1 MTIKK
6 RKAGRNIRKLL
17 HPKSLNLYKFI
28 RLILG
33 PDIPNRQIAQRWKI
47 DEKNF
52 HEFRVGRYPVP
63 RIGKLDDLASI
74 LGVNKHLVFQVASG
88 TPAQKV
94 FNLIRRNDLAG
105 QIRLL
110 SEQLDQAHRKL
121 AKSEKLYRDIFNH
134 ANDAIFLV
142 DVEKNVFID
151 CNHQAE
157 RLSGRSKNDIIG
169 AHYSILI
176 PPDKRHLYRDFVR
189 KFAATVKSRTKS
201 NYLYRADGTLA
212 HVSVSSSVVN
222 IDGRRIMQSICRR
235 ID

>member
-1 MTIKK
+1 MTTER
-6 RKAGRNIRKLL
+6 RKAGRNVHKSL
-17 HPKSLNLYKFI
+17 HIKSLNLYKFI

-33 PDIPNRQIAQRWKI
+33 PDITNREIAQRWKI

-52 HEFRVGRYPVP
+52 HEFKTGMYPVP
-63 RIGKLDDLASI
+63 HISKLDTLASI
-74 LGVNKHLVFQVASG
+74 LGVNKHLVFQVANG

-94 FNLIRRNDLAG
+94 FNLIKRNDLSG

-110 SEQLDQAHRKL
+110 SGQLDQAHRKL
-121 AKSEKLYRDIFNH
+121 AKSEKLYRNLFNH

-142 DVEKNVFID
+142 DVEKDVFID

-157 RLSGRSKNDIIG
+157 RLAGRSKHEIIG

-176 PPDKRHLYRDFVR
+176 PPNKRRFYRNFVK
-189 KFAATVKSRTKS
+189 KFAANIKNRVGS
-201 NYLYRADGTLA
+201 NYLYRADNTLA
-212 HVSVSSSVVN
+212 HVSVSSSIVE
-222 IDGRRIMQSICRR
+222 IDGRKIMQGICRR

>member
-1 MTIKK
+1 MVK
-6 RKAGRNIRKLL
+6 RKNRVNTRI
-17 HPKSLNLYKFI
+17 KSLNLYKFI

-33 PDIPNRQIAQRWKI
+33 PDISNRQIAQLWKM

-52 HEFRVGRYPVP
+52 HEFRTGRYPIP
-63 RIGKLDDLASI
+63 RIGKLDELASL
-74 LGVNKHLVFQVASG
+74 LGVNKHLVFQVAGG

-94 FNLIRRNDLAG
+94 FGLLKRNDLPG

-110 SEQLDQAHRKL
+110 SDQLDQAHRKV
-121 AKSEKLYRDIFNH
+121 ARSEKLYRNLFNH

-142 DVEKNVFID
+142 DVEKNVFVD

-157 RLSGRSKNDIIG
+157 RLAGRSKHEIIG

-176 PPDKRHLYRDFVR
+176 PPDKRRIYKNFV
-189 KFAATVKSRTKS
+189 KHFADKVKSRVAS

-212 HVSVSSSVVN
+212 HVSVSSS
-222 IDGRRIMQSICRR
+222 IIEIGGRKIMQSICRR

>member
-1 MTIKK
+1 MPPKT
-6 RKAGRNIRKLL
+6 RSPLQA
-17 HPKSLNLYKFI
+17 KSLNLYKFI
-28 RLILG
+28 RLVLG
-33 PDIPNRQIAQRWKI
+33 PDISSRQIAQRWKM

-52 HEFRVGRYPVP
+52 HEFRIGKYPVP
-63 RIGKLDDLASI
+63 RIGKLDELASV
-74 LGVNKHLVFQVASG
+74 LGVDKHLVFQVASG

-94 FNLIRRNDLAG
+94 FSLIKKNDLSG

-110 SEQLDQAHRKL
+110 SNQLDQAHQKL
-121 AKSEKLYRDIFNH
+121 AKSEKLFRNLFEN

-142 DVEKNVFID
+142 DAEKNVFID

-157 RLSGRSKNDIIG
+157 RLAGRSKHDIIG

-176 PPDKRHLYRDFVR
+176 PPDKRRIYRDFIR
-189 KFAATVKSRTKS
+189 KNIKELKSQVKS

-212 HVSVSSSVVN
+212 HVSVSTSIVE
-222 IDGRRIMQSICRR
+222 IDGRQIMQSICRR